1 MGYTRARFTTP
12 DLDDGESCLDVL
24 AVIPT
29 VLKDALPRQLAYA
42 ISGARLSRELRC
54 VEGLEQMGLF
64 YLFTS
69 GVQLDHYDPIVS
81 PVPTYPV
88 LALDDCLPQLTSSAL
103 QTLRRKTG
111 RKEER
116 FDFAAGELFSL
127 RGAKRAQA
135 QLMGKSVADL
145 EEDEDGEMKLC
156 DASICVF
163 PVKARLRK
171 RVSRV
176 IFDTAMQ
183 PIRNWLGT
191 TRDREVPQRPLVI
204 LFDELKGTVT
214 TKFADERT
222 DSSGPRY
229 YK

>member
-1 MGYTRARFTTP
+1 MGYTRARCTTP
-12 DLDDGESCLDVL
+12 DLDDGRSGLDAL

-42 ISGARLSRELRC
+42 VSGVRLSRELKC

-88 LALDDCLPQLTSSAL
+88 LALDDGLPQLTSSAL
-103 QTLRRKTG
+103 QMLRRKSG
-111 RKEER
+111 RKEEL
-116 FDFAAGELFSL
+116 FDFAAGEWASP

-135 QLMGKSVADL
+135 QLMGRAIAEL

-156 DASICVF
+156 DVSICVF

-171 RVSRV
+171 RVARA
-176 IFDTAMQ
+176 ILDTAMQ
-183 PIRNWLGT
+183 PIRNWLSA
-191 TRDREVPQRPLVI
+191 TRERDVPQRPLVI

-222 DSSGPRY
+222 DPSGPRY
-229 YK
+229 YE

>member
-1 MGYTRARFTTP
+1 M
-12 DLDDGESCLDVL
+12 
-24 AVIPT
+24 IPT

-42 ISGARLSRELRC
+42 VSGARLSRELKC

-69 GVQLDHYDPIVS
+69 GVQLDYYDPIVS

-103 QTLRRKTG
+103 QMLRRKTG
-111 RKEER
+111 RKEEL
-116 FDFAAGELFSL
+116 FDFAAGEWVSL
-127 RGAKRAQA
+127 RGAKRAEA
-135 QLMGKSVADL
+135 QLMGRSISEL

-156 DASICVF
+156 DVSICVF

-171 RVSRV
+171 RVSGV
-176 IFDTAMQ
+176 VLDTAMQ
-183 PIRNWLGT
+183 PIRNWLSA
-191 TRDREVPQRPLVI
+191 TRERELPQRPLVI

-214 TKFADERT
+214 TKFTDERT
-222 DSSGPRY
+222 NPSGPRY